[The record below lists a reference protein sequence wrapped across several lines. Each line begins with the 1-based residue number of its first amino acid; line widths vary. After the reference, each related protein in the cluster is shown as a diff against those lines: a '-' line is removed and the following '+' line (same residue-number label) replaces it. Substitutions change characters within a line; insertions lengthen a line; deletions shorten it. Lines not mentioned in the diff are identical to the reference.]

1 MSLVGT
7 VLENRYR
14 IGEPLGIGGM
24 GTVYLAEHV
33 LLGEPCAVKVLSPR
47 FAFDPE
53 WVKRF
58 LLEGRAAIR
67 IRHENV
73 VQIKDFACPSPG
85 LVYMVMEAISG
96 ESLADFLR
104 REGPIPSVRAL
115 RIADYIAS
123 ALEAAHGCGIIHR
136 DIKPSN
142 CVRTTMRGDPD
153 FIKVLDFG
161 IAKFTAMA
169 DESAH
174 APHTAT
180 GVWMGTAEYM
190 APEMYRGEP
199 PDARVDIYAL
209 GVLLYKML
217 TGETPYKGNHIE
229 VAVEQTQRTPVP
241 PSQRAP
247 DREIPSEV
255 DDLVLRALARELS
268 SRTPTMAMLREGISA
283 AIHGAVDAST
293 IVRIDRD
300 CEPTRLHKI
309 HHDADP
315 TPSPSATPLPAVG
328 PTEPT
333 ASPAAAPRAP
343 AAGPASPPSRPRS
356 GTTQTELRRAV
367 SVRSPAVSTTE
378 ITPSWRR
385 GGSALLIVTTF
396 SGLAVLT
403 VLMWRIMARTPSEAS
418 GGEDLGAVVIAEA
431 DPNAIP
437 PTPAAEPDPEPAIV
451 PAPVVTGPTPSAPS
465 ETPTAPVSLSAVD
478 STGTNSLQH
487 PEPTD
492 VKRPVAKARPHSKRK
507 APEPPVEVLPIA
519 ITESDA
525 TRDFNRMQR
534 ECLSWGVPS
543 GSTATLEL
551 TISAEG
557 RATHKKIATSYEFFV
572 DCLAKKLKETRFP
585 LTQTGGRFKHEFTAG

>member
-14 IGEPLGIGGM
+14 LGEPIGVGGM

-33 LLGEPCAVKVLSPR
+33 LLGESCAVKVLSPR

-104 REGPIPSVRAL
+104 REGPVPPVQAL

-142 CVRTTMRGDPD
+142 CIRTTMRGDPD

-169 DESAH
+169 DECAH

-229 VAVEQTQRTPVP
+229 VAVEQTQRAPVP
-241 PSQRAP
+241 PGQRAP
-247 DREIPSEV
+247 DREIPREI
-255 DDLVLRALARELS
+255 DELVLRALARDLS
-268 SRTPTMAMLREGISA
+268 SRTPTMAMLREEISA

-300 CEPTRLHKI
+300 CEPTRIHKI
-309 HHDADP
+309 RYDADP

-333 ASPAAAPRAP
+333 ALPAPAPRAP
-343 AAGPASPPSRPRS
+343 AARPVSPPSLPRS

-367 SVRSPAVSTTE
+367 SARSPAVSPTE
-378 ITPSWRR
+378 VTPSWRR

-403 VLMWRIMARTPSEAS
+403 VLVWRITARTASEAR
-418 GGEDLGAVVIAEA
+418 GDEDLGAVVIAEA
-431 DPNAIP
+431 DPNAVP
-437 PTPAAEPDPEPAIV
+437 PISASELDPVPAIV
-451 PAPVVTGPTPSAPS
+451 PAPVVTGPTPT

-478 STGTNSLQH
+478 GTGTSPLHN
-487 PEPTD
+487 PEPPD
-492 VKRPVAKARPHSKRK
+492 AKRPVAKPRPHSKKK
-507 APEPPVEVLPIA
+507 ASEPPVEVLPIA
-519 ITESDA
+519 ITESEA
-525 TRDFNRMQR
+525 TRDFDRMQR
-534 ECLSWGVPS
+534 ECLSWGVPG
-543 GSTATLEL
+543 GSTATLEI

-557 RATHKKIATSYEFFV
+557 TATQKKIATSYEFFV

-585 LTQTGGRFKHEFTAG
+585 LTQTGGRFKHAFTAR